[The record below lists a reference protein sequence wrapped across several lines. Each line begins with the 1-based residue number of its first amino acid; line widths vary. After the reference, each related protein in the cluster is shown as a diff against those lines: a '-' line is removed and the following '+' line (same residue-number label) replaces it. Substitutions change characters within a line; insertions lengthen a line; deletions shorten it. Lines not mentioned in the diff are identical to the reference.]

1 MSDAL
6 TLRVREQN
14 ENWREIG
21 PFHHTKLSQNIS
33 APMKKKQITWK
44 FFNSRF
50 KLLFLLVVK
59 RKTHKEDQQVGY
71 NMKKKALYQKKME
84 MSFILGTLS
93 KKKFQRASS
102 HEQKERDGWSKSG
115 EDAVPEVGRRVSWV
129 APASTSNPTGYPGDL
144 KFLGRCGDIYS
155 N

>member
-1 MSDAL
+1 MQKSFDVWNGINWLNIPRAGLSDAL

-50 KLLFLLVVK
+50 KLLFLLVVERK
-59 RKTHKEDQQVGY
+59 KTHNEDQKVGY
-71 NMKKKALYQKKME
+71 NMKKKKLYQKKME
-84 MSFILGTLS
+84 MNFIL
-93 KKKFQRASS
+93 
-102 HEQKERDGWSKSG
+102 
-115 EDAVPEVGRRVSWV
+115 DA
-129 APASTSNPTGYPGDL
+129 
-144 KFLGRCGDIYS
+144 
-155 N
+155 

>member
-6 TLRVREQN
+6 TLRVRGQN

-50 KLLFLLVVK
+50 KLLFLLVVE
-59 RKTHKEDQQVGY
+59 RKNPHRRPKSRV
-71 NMKKKALYQKKME
+71 LYEEKGV
-84 MSFILGTLS
+84 I
-93 KKKFQRASS
+93 
-102 HEQKERDGWSKSG
+102 
-115 EDAVPEVGRRVSWV
+115 PEENG
-129 APASTSNPTGYPGDL
+129 NEFHL
-144 KFLGRCGDIYS
+144 RCLVFPDTNS
-155 N
+155 RN

>member
-44 FFNSRF
+44 SFNSGF

-59 RKTHKEDQQVGY
+59 RKNPQRRPTSRVQYEEKGIIPEENGNEFH
-71 NMKKKALYQKKME
+71 
-84 MSFILGTLS
+84 LS
-93 KKKFQRASS
+93 CPVFPDTNS
-102 HEQKERDGWSKSG
+102 
-115 EDAVPEVGRRVSWV
+115 RR
-129 APASTSNPTGYPGDL
+129 
-144 KFLGRCGDIYS
+144 
-155 N
+155 